1 MTRLGSRRRALVA
14 AAALVALALS
24 GCVNIPTGGSV
35 TTAEVPSED
44 AGDNLLSRPDS
55 PATDATPQE
64 IIEGFLRAGRGP
76 QNGYAVAIEYLTS
89 DFAARWQPTSRV
101 LVSSSSGTPTAAD
114 DGSYSVSLSVTAEID
129 AQGHYTTNQP
139 AAAETLAFT
148 LEQDDDAQ
156 WRISS
161 APDGTVLNP
170 SRLSS
175 IFEPYSLY
183 YFDPSFRF
191 LVPDVR
197 WFVSTRTVGSRIVNA
212 LLGDPPAWLGS
223 GAVVSVFPPG
233 TELTGQVTTVSGR
246 ATVPLSE
253 VSSESDATQRRMLE
267 QLRAS
272 LAGLGNVREVT
283 ITTGDFP
290 LNVPEG
296 GTPAALNPQVGTEPI
311 GALEGEFGAIA
322 SDGVQRLAGLGDA
335 VDAAAP
341 TGGSLAR
348 MRDAAAV
355 RAADG
360 SVVLFTAGGDP
371 VLLDSRPGL
380 IAPSLDAWGFTWT
393 VPATEPTVALA
404 IPVTAAGGPFIDLGL
419 PAGSTVVSLDVA
431 RDGARVMVAANTPSG
446 PRLYVAAILRD
457 ASGSPSGLGPQQVL
471 AAGTAPLIDAAWID
485 GAQVVTLST
494 LDATAG
500 VTAVDAYVIG
510 GLHVFLGSLTDGRT
524 IVGGNTTSGVRVL
537 DGTGAIRRPSGSSWT
552 DTGLRASFL
561 ATQQ

>member
-1 MTRLGSRRRALVA
+1 MSRLGSRRRALVVA
-14 AAALVALALS
+14 VALVAVALS

-35 TTAEVPSED
+35 TTAEVANEEAPNDVS
-44 AGDNLLSRPDS
+44 LPDS
-55 PATDATPQE
+55 PTTDASPQE

-76 QNGYAVAIEYLTS
+76 QNGYAVALEYLTP
-89 DFAARWQPTSRV
+89 DFAARWLPTERV
-101 LVSSSSGTPTAAD
+101 LVSSSSGTPALAD
-114 DGSYSVSLSVTAEID
+114 DGSYTVSLSVTAEID

-139 AAAETLAFT
+139 VASATLAFT
-148 LEQDDDAQ
+148 LEQDDDEQ

-183 YFDPSFRF
+183 YYDPGFRF

-267 QLRAS
+267 QLTAS

-290 LNVPEG
+290 LNVPGG
-296 GTPAALNPQVGTEPI
+296 GTPAVIAPQVGTEPI
-311 GALEGEFGAIA
+311 GVLDGEFGAIG
-322 SDGVQRLAGLGDA
+322 SDGVQRLDGLGDA

-341 TGGSLAR
+341 RGGSLAR
-348 MRDAAAV
+348 ARDSAAV
-355 RAADG
+355 LAADG
-360 SVVLFTAGGDP
+360 SVVLFPAGGDP

-380 IAPSLDAWGFTWT
+380 IAPSIDAWGFTWT

-404 IPVTAAGGPFIDLGL
+404 IAPTAAGGPFIDLGL
-419 PAGSTVVSLDVA
+419 PSGSSVVSLDVA

-457 ASGSPSGLGPQQVL
+457 ANGTPSGLGPQQVL
-471 AAGTAPLIDAAWID
+471 AAGTAPLIDAAWVD
-485 GAQVVTLST
+485 GSQVVTLST
-494 LDATAG
+494 LDAASAL
-500 VTAVDAYVIG
+500 TAVDAYVIG

-524 IVGGNTTSGVRVL
+524 IVGGNTTSGIRVL
-537 DGTGAIRRPSGSSWT
+537 DGAGAIRRPSGSSWT